1 MFKIGPSLGLSRL
14 MSTMFK
20 NIPNLINFRVINTTC
35 FGNTIFLFKFPVF
48 FWFFFHWK
56 AIYENAYKAIKVS
69 IKIQRI
75 IGTYSGMSILYY
87 PALKEDISLY
97 NPIILWEINYF
108 IILRFKISRFPLYLW
123 SPRYFQMCFIN
134 RLSKL
139 SFITFRVYLQFEFEL
154 A

>member
-1 MFKIGPSLGLSRL
+1 
-14 MSTMFK
+14 MFK
-20 NIPNLINFRVINTTC
+20 NIPNLISFRVINTTC

-48 FWFFFHWK
+48 FLFFFSHWK

-69 IKIQRI
+69 IKVQRI
-75 IGTYSGMSILYY
+75 IGTYSRMSILNY
-87 PALKEDISLY
+87 PPLKEDISLY
-97 NPIILWEINYF
+97 SRIILWEINYF

-123 SPRYFQMCFIN
+123 SPRYLQMCFIN

-139 SFITFRVYLQFEFEL
+139 SFITFRGYLQFEFEL